1 MIRLA
6 NESDV
11 DVIYDLNT
19 ELFKVMSEIE
29 ESIYNPYGMP
39 KSIILSAINSQK
51 MDYILCEDDDKVIGY
66 VLLEKASTP
75 SDKIE
80 SFKENDYAMIDEIVV
95 LPEYRM
101 KGYGK
106 LLMEE
111 ATKWAKKNNLTSL
124 ELHVLSHN
132 YNAIAFYESEGFE
145 EFQRRMRK
153 DV

>member
-19 ELFKVMSEIE
+19 ELFKV
-29 ESIYNPYGMP
+29 
-39 KSIILSAINSQK
+39 
-51 MDYILCEDDDKVIGY
+51 
-66 VLLEKASTP
+66 

>member
-6 NESDV
+6 NEEDV

-39 KSIILSAINSQK
+39 KSIILSAIKSSK

-75 SDKIE
+75 SDKIA
-80 SFKENDYAMIDEIVV
+80 SS
-95 LPEYRM
+95 
-101 KGYGK
+101 
-106 LLMEE
+106 
-111 ATKWAKKNNLTSL
+111 TNLETSL
-124 ELHVLSHN
+124 FIRLMSGASPLVNL
-132 YNAIAFYESEGFE
+132 
-145 EFQRRMRK
+145 
-153 DV
+153 